1 MLGPVTI
8 TGGQCFYNC
17 ARLSE
22 VNSESVGLQDRLKSL
37 KPLFVS
43 KINDRMC

>member
-1 MLGPVTI
+1 MLAHDII
-8 TGGQCFYNC
+8 TGGQCFYNS
-17 ARLSE
+17 ARPSE

-37 KPLFVS
+37 KPLFIS